1 MRAADCKK
9 LAEKPEGVFRQAL
22 GSPGLKARGAA
33 SLSKNFQNTP
43 VSGIIEETGVLLW
56 KAGEKMH
63 GEKQS
68 LWI

>member
-1 MRAADCKK
+1 MIKYLPLCRKAK
-9 LAEKPEGVFRQAL
+9 
-22 GSPGLKARGAA
+22 GLA

>member
-1 MRAADCKK
+1 MLEDTSTIV
-9 LAEKPEGVFRQAL
+9 PTN
-22 GSPGLKARGAA
+22 GAA
-33 SLSKNFQNTP
+33 ESTGTKGVAFRDTLLSLSKNFQNTP